1 MSEGQQKNIDLLM
14 TRMPGGKTE
23 ASIGFDRDEFV
34 DDMVGLFK
42 QEQTNGL
49 GKQRN
54 FSEQVRCVEMALLCN
69 ADEVE
74 VHQTIADALLQAY
87 PTMKLPSRNKRA
99 KEFLDITQRMIQ
111 DRRQRSKKN

>member
-1 MSEGQQKNIDLLM
+1 M

-23 ASIGFDRDEFV
+23 ASIGFDRDGFV

-49 GKQRN
+49 GEQRN
-54 FSEQVRCVEMALLCN
+54 SSEQVRCVEMALLCN
-69 ADEVE
+69 ANEVE
-74 VHQTIADALLQAY
+74 VHQTIAEALLQAY

-99 KEFLDITQRMIQ
+99 KGLLDIAQRMVQ
-111 DRRQRSKKN
+111 DRRQRSKKI